1 MTGRKKCG
9 EQGERE
15 RQTDK
20 MGKECSNET
29 RKERGRMADRQ
40 RNRETE
46 RNQPANG
53 QIKRV

>member
-20 MGKECSNET
+20 MGKEYSNER
-29 RKERGRMADRQ
+29 RKERGIMADRQ
-40 RNRETE
+40 RNREKPTC
-46 RNQPANG
+46 
-53 QIKRV
+53 